1 MGEKSTLRGVV
12 KESRKLARQTV
23 RDTVERIRDRV
34 GHVHPP
40 HVDRSARTVQGEHGV
55 YEVHETDR
63 GAGLDGVY
71 VVHRRVG
78 DATDVVG
85 SFDVTARTMMV
96 RWAEPVSV
104 TEIALVAAA
113 WLEQPYASRS

>member
-12 KESRKLARQTV
+12 KESRKLARDAV
-23 RDTVERIRDRV
+23 HDSVKKIRDRV

-40 HVDRSARTVQGEHGV
+40 HVDRITRTVHGEHGI

-71 VVHRRVG
+71 VVLRRVG

-85 SFDVTARTMMV
+85 SFDVRARTMMI
-96 RWAEPVSV
+96 RWAEPTSV

-113 WLEQPYASRS
+113 WLEPPSAAS